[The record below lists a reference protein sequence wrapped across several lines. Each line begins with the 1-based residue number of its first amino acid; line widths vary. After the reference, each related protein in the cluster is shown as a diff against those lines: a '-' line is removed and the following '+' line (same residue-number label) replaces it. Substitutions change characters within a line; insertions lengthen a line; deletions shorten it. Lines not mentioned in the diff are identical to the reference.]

1 MTHNFMLGRVCFSL
15 DELIVG
21 MLPFFNSAKSKFI
34 RKALS
39 SQILSGCN
47 TNGLCKEDHEQS
59 LVIFPI
65 YSYFR

>member
-21 MLPFFNSAKSKFI
+21 MLAFFNSAKSKFI

-47 TNGLCKEDHEQS
+47 TNGLCKVDHEQS
-59 LVIFPI
+59 LVIFQI
-65 YSYFR
+65 YSYLR